1 MNEINYIGIDAG
13 NDGTKV
19 AYDGGVF
26 SFPSCIGEARELKL
40 ESKHGAY
47 DLIVEYNG
55 KKYFMGTLAKYESAM
70 IRQTGGLSKVKEE
83 TLLRVLVALF
93 LAYKTSYA
101 EIITVNV
108 VVGQPIKMHTQE
120 EKLALR
126 HIIEGTHTVTVNGSE
141 KTFHIAKCSVAAEG
155 ASAYF
160 CRNFSEEL
168 TRIIDIGSG
177 TVNFATIRD
186 GRFIDRD
193 SDTLNFGTEK
203 TDDYEALAKA
213 IVAFVDNRWYIKDR
227 VYLVGGSYERF
238 AELLN
243 GELNVSILKPASLSE
258 GELSPL
264 YANAV
269 GFYRLCRR
277 SR

>member
-1 MNEINYIGIDAG
+1 MQDVKHIGIDAG

-40 ESKHGAY
+40 ESKHGNY
-47 DLIVEYNG
+47 DLVVEYNG
-55 KKYFMGTLAKYESAM
+55 RKYFMGTLAKYESAM
-70 IRQTGGLSKVKEE
+70 IRQTAGLSKVKEE
-83 TLLRVLVALF
+83 TLLRVLVALH
-93 LAYKTSYA
+93 LALPGDSFVKL
-101 EIITVNV
+101 I
-108 VVGQPIKMHTQE
+108 VGQPIKMHVAS
-120 EKLALR
+120 EKEALR
-126 HIIEGTHTVTVNGSE
+126 HIIEGTHSITVNGIA
-141 KTFHIAKCSVAAEG
+141 KTFRIIRCDVAAEG

-168 TRIIDIGSG
+168 IRIIDIGSG

-186 GRFIDRD
+186 GRFIDKD

-213 IVAFVDNRWYIKDR
+213 VVAFVDNRWSKKDR
-227 VYLVGGSYERF
+227 VYLVGGSFERF
-238 AELLN
+238 YDLLRN
-243 GELNVSILKPASLSE
+243 ELNVQILKPASLSE
-258 GELSPL
+258 GDISPL
-264 YANAV
+264 YANVV

-277 SR
+277 INQ

>member
-1 MNEINYIGIDAG
+1 MDNFIGIDAG
-13 NDGTKV
+13 NDGTKI
-19 AYDGGVF
+19 AFDGGVF
-26 SFPSCIGEARELKL
+26 SFPSCIGEARELRL

-47 DLIVEYNG
+47 DLVVEYNR
-55 KKYFMGTLAKYESAM
+55 KRYFMGTLAKYESAM
-70 IRQTGGLSKVKEE
+70 IRQTAGLSKVKEE

-93 LAYKTSYA
+93 LAYKTDYS
-101 EIITVNV
+101 EIISVNV
-108 VVGQPIKMHTQE
+108 VVGQPIKMHTAD
-120 EKLALR
+120 EKAKLR
-126 HIIEGTHTVTVNGSE
+126 HIIEGTHSVAINGAE
-141 KTFHIAKCSVAAEG
+141 KTFHIAKCTIAAEG

-160 CRNFSEEL
+160 CRNFDEGL

-213 IVAFVDNRWYIKDR
+213 VVAFVDNRWSIKDR
-227 VYLVGGSYERF
+227 VWLVGGSYERF
-238 AELLN
+238 AELLHDD
-243 GELNVSILKPASLSE
+243 LNVSILKPVSLSE

-277 SR
+277 IGR